1 MQDERITHAR
11 LHLTLCLHFLI
22 TRCRLMADVTCGIP
36 TNGDGDGH
44 GGGELK
50 AYELNLLSKMA
61 SPDMADYL

>member
-1 MQDERITHAR
+1 
-11 LHLTLCLHFLI
+11 
-22 TRCRLMADVTCGIP
+22 MADVTCGIP

-61 SPDMADYL
+61 SPDMADYFLKLFA